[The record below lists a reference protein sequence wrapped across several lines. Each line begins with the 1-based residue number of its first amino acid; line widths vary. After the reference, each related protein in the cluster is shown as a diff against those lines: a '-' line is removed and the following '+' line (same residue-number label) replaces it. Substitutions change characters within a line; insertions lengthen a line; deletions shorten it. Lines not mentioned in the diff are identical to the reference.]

1 MSVSYVGL
9 TVVIP
14 HYGDPA
20 PTRALVASLA
30 RQASVTGAEII
41 VVDDASPQAL
51 GEIPSA
57 TTIRRESNG
66 GFGAAVNT
74 GVELARGELV
84 AILNS
89 DLIVEPD
96 FLASYVAAADP
107 WLPAVVAP
115 RLIEGGKDSPSTFRF
130 PKARTVLAQRI
141 GVVGNRRDRP
151 WVSKLIGEDRPRLST
166 MVHHVD
172 WVVGCGH
179 ALPTR
184 EFLAV
189 GGFDERFHMYLEEVD
204 LQRRLRARGIPAVY
218 VGARG
223 RSSTSASARQTRA
236 DASAGRSSRGW
247 RMPTSG
253 DGGRRL
259 WLGYGGRVARSTWP
273 STLIATRRS
282 DETSPRS
289 QDWRRRRSPRPA
301 SVWARSRPTA
311 SRSTSRSTWGECSVE
326 LLAALVVDRHVSE
339 ASRLEL
345 SRPARAGVM

>member
-172 WVVGCGH
+172 WVAG
-179 ALPTR
+179 AAMLIPRR

-204 LQRRLRARGIPAVY
+204 LQRRLRTRGIPAVY
-218 VGARG
+218 VGAVSVHHIG
-223 RSSTSASARQTRA
+223 FASSDPLLRRRWQVESWLEYA
-236 DASAGRSSRGW
+236 DKWGW
-247 RMPTSG
+247 R
-253 DGGRRL
+253 RRL
-259 WLGYGGRVARSTWP
+259 WLAIEGAAAINLSVDLIRLAAGRKVAPLQDWSRHRSMTRSVWRDQ
-273 STLIATRRS
+273 TRR
-282 DETSPRS
+282 
-289 QDWRRRRSPRPA
+289 QA
-301 SVWARSRPTA
+301 
-311 SRSTSRSTWGECSVE
+311 
-326 LLAALVVDRHVSE
+326 
-339 ASRLEL
+339 
-345 SRPARAGVM
+345 